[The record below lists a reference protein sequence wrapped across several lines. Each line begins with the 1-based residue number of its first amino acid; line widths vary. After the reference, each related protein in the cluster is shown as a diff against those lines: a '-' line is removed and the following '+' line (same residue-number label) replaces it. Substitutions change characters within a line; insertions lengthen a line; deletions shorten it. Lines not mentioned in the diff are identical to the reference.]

1 MHVKRGLLDSRKKLE
16 LIMFKEKVPGSIVTP
31 RKEKVTGGW
40 EKVHYEGIGD
50 LYLSLC
56 IVNGIK

>member
-1 MHVKRGLLDSRKKLE
+1 MGVKRGLSDSRKKLE
-16 LIMFKEKVPGSIVTP
+16 IIMFKKKVPGKIFTP

-40 EKVHYEGIGD
+40 EKVHYEGLGD
-50 LYLSLC
+50 LYLSPC